1 MVEDSADGRRAEGSV
16 WSPFS
21 AAKSLHVRPLSLGPF
36 LVFFFPIWHCAHSVE
51 IHSADDLWQFF
62 EGWPLL
68 ALPLSSL
75 HSAKT
80 LAARRRIL
88 DGIKKWHAF
97 AKQHKDYEK
106 EDPDYE

>member
-1 MVEDSADGRRAEGSV
+1 MFISTLLPV
-16 WSPFS
+16 WPF
-21 AAKSLHVRPLSLGPF
+21 
-36 LVFFFPIWHCAHSVE
+36 ITTCANTLATG
-51 IHSADDLWQFF
+51 SADDLWEFF

-88 DGIKKWHAF
+88 DAIKKWHAF

-106 EDPDYE
+106 DDPEYE

>member
-1 MVEDSADGRRAEGSV
+1 MVEDTADGRRIEGSV
-16 WSPFS
+16 WSPFG
-21 AAKSLHVRPLSLGPF
+21 AAEPLHVSSLSLGPVLDF
-36 LVFFFPIWHCAHSVE
+36 SIRHCAYSVA
-51 IHSADDLWQFF
+51 IGSADDLWEFF

-88 DGIKKWHAF
+88 DGIKKWHSF

>member
-1 MVEDSADGRRAEGSV
+1 MVEDSADGRWIEGSV
-16 WSPFS
+16 WSSFS
-21 AAKSLHVRPLSLGPF
+21 AAESLYVRYLSLGPVRDF
-36 LVFFFPIWHCAHSVE
+36 SIRSCAYSVA
-51 IHSADDLWQFF
+51 IGSADDLWEFF

-68 ALPLSSL
+68 ALPLSSW